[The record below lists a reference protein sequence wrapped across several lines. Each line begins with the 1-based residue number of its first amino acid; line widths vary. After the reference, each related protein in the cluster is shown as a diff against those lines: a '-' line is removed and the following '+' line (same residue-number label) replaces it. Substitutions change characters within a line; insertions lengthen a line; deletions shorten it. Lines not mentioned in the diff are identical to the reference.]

1 MTLLWILLI
10 PFIGG
15 LLCWQMER
23 LGGQFV
29 RWVALL
35 SMSASLLLSCAIW
48 LSGDF
53 SLATTGLDSAGVTG
67 TASAWA
73 AEWRLPW
80 IPRFGISLHLAVD
93 GLSLL
98 MVMLTCFIGVLAILC
113 SWKEIVQR
121 IGFFHL
127 NLLWILGG
135 VLGVFMALDLFLFF
149 FFWEM
154 MLVPMYFLIALWGHS
169 VTDGKSRINAATKFF
184 IYTQVSGLIMLVAI
198 IGLVLTHQHATG
210 VFTFNYQ
217 DLLNTPMSKGVQWL
231 LMLGFFIAFAVKM
244 PLVPLHGWLPDAH
257 SQAPTAGSVD
267 LAGILLKTAA
277 YGLLRF
283 ALPLFPEASA
293 EFAPYAMVLGL
304 IGIVYGAIVA
314 FGQTDIKRL
323 VAYTSISHMGF
334 VMIAIYSGSELALQG
349 AVVQMIAHGLS
360 AAGLFILCGQ
370 LYERLHTRDLR
381 QMGGLWGRLRYLPGV
396 MLFFSVASL
405 GMPGTGNFVG
415 EFLILV
421 GSFQVAP
428 VITAV
433 ATFGLVLASVYSLI
447 MLQRACFGPA
457 KDESMLKGL
466 DRRELTMMMVIAGLL
481 VLLGLYPQPVIDTAS
496 SSLIN
501 VLHWYLLPTAGAL
514 Q

>member
-1 MTLLWILLI
+1 
-10 PFIGG
+10 
-15 LLCWQMER
+15 
-23 LGGQFV
+23 
-29 RWVALL
+29 
-35 SMSASLLLSCAIW
+35 
-48 LSGDF
+48 
-53 SLATTGLDSAGVTG
+53 
-67 TASAWA
+67 
-73 AEWRLPW
+73 
-80 IPRFGISLHLAVD
+80 
-93 GLSLL
+93 
-98 MVMLTCFIGVLAILC
+98 MVILTCFIGVLAILC

-198 IGLVLTHQHATG
+198 LGLVLTHHAATG
-210 VFTFNYQ
+210 VFTFDYQ

-314 FGQTDIKRL
+314 FAQTDIKRL

-349 AVVQMIAHGLS
+349 AVVQMIAHGLRRRPLHPVRS
-360 AAGLFILCGQ
+360 ALRASAHPGPAPDGRAVGPSALPA
-370 LYERLHTRDLR
+370 RRDAVL
-381 QMGGLWGRLRYLPGV
+381 LGRLSGDAGHRQLRRRVPDPHRQLPGC
-396 MLFFSVASL
+396 
-405 GMPGTGNFVG
+405 
-415 EFLILV
+415 
-421 GSFQVAP
+421 P
-428 VITAV
+428 VLTII

-447 MLQRACFGPA
+447 MLQRACFGTPA
-457 KDESMLKGL
+457 TRASSRL
-466 DRRELTMMMVIAGLL
+466 DSRELVMMMTIAGLL
-481 VLLGLYPQPVIDTAS
+481 VLLGVYPQPVLDTAGN
-496 SSLIN
+496 SLLS
-501 VLHWYLLPTAGAL
+501 VLHWYALPFAGAL